1 MEILAKTIK
10 KDGQVVSAQNLALH
24 TAWVIEEALALIDD
38 CSLSKVSKISG
49 REKSW
54 IRDLIFFSAYFHDMG
69 KATKEFQSTI
79 QNGTKSYHSLYSASV
94 LMSIEKF
101 EFEENERYINLLLII
116 ALTHHTLLPYGVK
129 DAKFN
134 FLDEAEIFFYG
145 YKKSY
150 EEYIK
155 KSCNYEFKFE
165 ISDDIGFELGNI
177 NTDLKAIKENG
188 KLRILYTY
196 VSGILNLA
204 DWLASARFTGT
215 RTPITFQIQPSK
227 ENFMSYLS
235 FDRLREFQD
244 NSSNSSKSVE
254 GKTEASLLWAINNL
268 DNNHSKIIYTLPTQT
283 TSNKLYERVQSFF
296 DKSECG
302 LIHSSAKIY
311 LEKKYEQ
318 ENGEVD
324 DIFKSDFLLS
334 KSFNKPVTV
343 STIDSLLKYF
353 INMGRFNIATKNFLN
368 SVVIIDEVHAYDFKL
383 MGFLKRF
390 LELCKEMDVKV
401 CLMSASIPNQLK
413 KLLGVDDY
421 PLITQKEL
429 FEKKANEIIKKEIF
443 IDNDLDFIVE
453 KFKEQKN
460 ILIIRNTVKNAT
472 QTYREL
478 QRLIIDRISLG
489 SEEELCDLVVNI
501 EYMILYHSTFKKI
514 DRTKKED
521 LIFEKLKSKK
531 AFILVATQ
539 IVEIS
544 LDIDFDVMFSDNA
557 PIDSL
562 IQRFGRVNR
571 KKSIERKGEI
581 YIYQVENP
589 LPYRDTML
597 DLTFETIEDG
607 YFELGQYVEWL
618 NIVYDRLFE
627 DDKTLQNKILGMF
640 EEAYLKYDE
649 TIKKLDGIK
658 KLPKKYEYDLR
669 DIEMIKNDY
678 LLYDDY
684 YSEDIEAKD
693 YYEHTIALPH
703 YREQE
708 NIHHLPKEVEERF
721 FYKIL
726 KLDYSFEEGIL
737 WNDKNEEEGLDA
749 W

>member
-1 MEILAKTIK
+1 MELLAKTIK
-10 KDGQVVSAQNLALH
+10 KDGQVVLRQNLALH
-24 TAWVIEEALALIDD
+24 TAWVIEEALTLIDD
-38 CSLSKVSKISG
+38 YSLNKVSNISG

-79 QNGTKSYHSLYSASV
+79 QNGTKSFHSLYSASV
-94 LMSIEKF
+94 LVSIEKF
-101 EFEENERYINLLLII
+101 EFKENKRYINLLLII

-129 DAKFN
+129 DVKFE
-134 FLDEAEIFFYG
+134 FLDEAEAFFDG

-150 EEYIK
+150 EKYLKKLCEYDFEFEIYDDMKTELEAIEDDLMYIK
-155 KSCNYEFKFE
+155 SNH
-165 ISDDIGFELGNI
+165 
-177 NTDLKAIKENG
+177 
-188 KLRILYTY
+188 KLRTLYAY

-204 DWLASARFTGT
+204 DWLASARFSAT
-215 RTPITFQIQPSK
+215 RTPISFQIEPSK
-227 ENFMSYLS
+227 EKFMMHLS
-235 FDRLREFQD
+235 FDRLREFQE
-244 NSSNSSKSVE
+244 SISNSSKSVLVEIPTGE

-268 DNNHSKIIYTLPTQT
+268 ANNYSKIIYTLPTQT
-283 TSNKLYERVQSFF
+283 TSNKLYERVQKFF

-324 DIFKSDFLLS
+324 AVFKSDFLLS
-334 KSFNKPVTV
+334 KSFNKSVTV

-429 FEKKANEIIKKEIF
+429 FEKKANDIFKKEIF
-443 IDNDLDFIVE
+443 LDNDLDFIVK
-453 KFKEQKN
+453 KFEEQKN

-472 QTYREL
+472 QTYRDL
-478 QRLIIDRISLG
+478 KSLG
-489 SEEELCDLVVNI
+489 IENI
-501 EYMILYHSTFKKI
+501 ILYHSTFKKR

-521 LIFEKLKSKK
+521 LIFKKLKSDKP
-531 AFILVATQ
+531 FILVATQ

-581 YIYQVENP
+581 YIYQVKNP
-589 LPYRDTML
+589 HPYRDILL
-597 DLTFETIEDG
+597 DLTFETIEEG
-607 YFELGQYVEWL
+607 YFELNKYVEWL
-618 NIVYDRLFE
+618 NSVYDRLFE
-627 DDKTLQNKILGMF
+627 DDKTVQNEITRLF
-640 EEAYLKYDE
+640 DNAYLKYDE

-658 KLPKKYEYDLR
+658 KSPDNYDLR
-669 DIEMIKNDY
+669 DIETIKSDY

-684 YSEDIEAKD
+684 YSEDIEPKD

-703 YREQE
+703 YREKE
-708 NIHHLPKEVEERF
+708 NIHHLPKELEERF
-721 FYKIL
+721 FDKIL
-726 KLDYSFEEGIL
+726 KLDYSFEEGIV
-737 WNDKNEEEGLDA
+737 WNDTNEEEGLNE